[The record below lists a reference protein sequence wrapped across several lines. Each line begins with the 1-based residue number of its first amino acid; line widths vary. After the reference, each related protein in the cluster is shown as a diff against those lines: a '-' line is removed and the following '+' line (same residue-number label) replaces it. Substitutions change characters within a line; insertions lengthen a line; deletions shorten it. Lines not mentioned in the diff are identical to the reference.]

1 MSYKKKSF
9 AERIWAALLS
19 VVLVI
24 TMLPVNVAAEE
35 KISGVLST
43 DISEKVFNVG
53 EAAEFTFT
61 TTANDDAGTMVIGSF
76 EFSNPDAIEK
86 LEYLESKDGQWYE
99 FYGDF
104 GPATGFPMSDAT
116 STFRVTFK
124 EAGNYTVTA
133 SMKTVEDS
141 TVLCST
147 NADIL
152 VKGIP
157 SVLTTDIGEKVFQ
170 VGEATEF
177 TFTTTANGDAGTM
190 VIGSFEFS
198 DPDSIE
204 KLEYL
209 ESQDGQ
215 WHEFYGDFGPATG
228 FPMSDATST
237 FRVTFN
243 KAGNYTVNASMKT
256 VAEGAVLCS
265 AAADVSVE
273 HKVSVNVTANEGGSV
288 SLNGDTSGT
297 LTVDAGSAVLVDIKA
312 EDGYQIAALNVG
324 GAIIANAAGTT
335 EFAVNTVVSRDV
347 QVAVTFV
354 KVWKVTVSYT
364 GEGNVEM
371 SPEGAE
377 GNVIVE
383 TGTEVLIQ
391 ANPKPHYHVEK
402 VFINGVEEEFSSKND
417 AAYEKTLTADKEY
430 TVEVTFAP
438 NVYEIVID
446 QAEADKEK
454 GSVSSANAAVEYKG
468 SNRITIEP
476 KDGYTVDT
484 VTVTDA
490 ATNEV
495 VTVGAITKESG
506 SVYFDIPEIA
516 ANLKVSVTF
525 KAEEVAS
532 ADDLTITADDLR
544 PLEEQLIVVRN
555 GGNVTFTTEK
565 EGIRIYSDDS
575 ILIGDETT
583 QTVYVDDTTAVTK
596 VELYYQADGELYAD
610 WHVVGNLQPI
620 SIVVDA
626 GNIEASL
633 TPDSE
638 ANGNGYYNKD
648 VAFKVYAED
657 MGDYSGLQSVYY
669 QVTRK
674 ADGNDVIVTQ
684 GLLYEYKDGD
694 DIINVYSS
702 DEDYDFVIPS
712 LLDQG
717 DGLQLKLLV
726 SDRAGNDYPVET
738 QLHINPVKPTVSMS
752 IDGTQKDNAQV
763 GYYDSDR
770 KLTITIT
777 DRADTFSEANAT
789 SGLSI
794 EKNGVPVEDVQITW
808 THNKENGVDTYVSTY
823 TFTEDGH
830 YTWSYSYNNLAGLS
844 NDGVSAPTDK
854 SIFDFGIDRAAPTD
868 LKISYGE
875 KNFVKDFLNKYI
887 FYNPT
892 VTVTIEATD
901 DVAGIDHFAFSYKVD
916 ENVSSVNKGETDVIL
931 QGAEV
936 KEGEN
941 NAYYATYDIP
951 AQFRGKVSFTAV
963 DKSGNISTRYED
975 GRVVVVDSIA
985 PGVTVNYESVK
996 PQYEQHINQFIKAE
1010 IIIKEANFF
1019 GAEDMGN
1026 QLVITREKVLN
1037 DGTSD
1042 PDTILRPE
1050 FEPTGN
1056 EDEYATTIW
1065 FDEDADYTFDIAY
1078 TDRSGNTSAS
1088 YEKDVF
1094 TIDTIAPIISGEKA
1108 EKEFY
1113 DAGRIVKFTIV
1124 EHNFDPVGFELD
1136 VHAYDITGKEVNLSS
1151 KDYANYLK
1159 DAAKWSKVEGK
1170 ADTWEAEVP
1179 FEIEGRYTI
1188 KATHVDKAGNT
1199 QELAFEDGFCIDKEA
1214 PEGLKVTYNEKN
1226 FIKEFLD
1233 KLFYNPS
1240 VTVTIEAT
1248 DEYAGVKNFVYS
1260 YTVEDGASSINSG
1273 LIKQEVPA
1281 TRDGNTN
1288 RFYATFDIPAQ
1299 FRGNVSFTA
1308 TDYSENTSTIYEDG
1322 RIVVVDNIAPGIR
1335 VEYESEEPKEGE
1347 YLNHDIKADVYIKE
1361 ANFFGTEEWGY
1372 ADLEEHL
1379 IITRTKVL
1387 NDGTKV
1393 TEQLKPEFKAT
1404 EVEDEYVATIL
1415 FDEDADYS
1423 YSIDYTDA
1431 AGNKTKQPYQ
1441 SATFTIDKT
1450 APIINVEYKTQ
1461 EEPVDGYY
1469 YTKDRTA
1476 IVTVVE
1482 HNFNPAGFKLEVN
1495 AKDVNGN
1502 DIDLS
1507 SKNYADYLKDA
1518 TKWTGVGLN
1527 TWQAEV
1533 PFTIEGH
1540 YTVKA
1545 TCIDMAG
1552 NPEEKAFEDEFCL
1565 DKTAPVKLT
1574 VTYKDFEE
1582 TDGFYKDSVE
1592 VTVEAK
1598 ENISAVEYFAYSY
1611 TVEEG
1616 ASSVNSGLI
1625 VPEVEATQEEG
1636 TYRFYTT
1643 FIIPAQFRGNV
1654 SFTAINMAELSDDYK
1669 DERVIVVDNIE
1680 PEIYSEHVNGAFY
1693 NAERAVTFKV
1703 KEANFYA
1710 EDFKLEVE
1718 AYDVTGKKPVD
1729 LSSKDY
1735 ANYLKD
1741 AAKWSKVEGEEDTW
1755 QAEVPFD
1762 IEGNYEIRATYTDR
1776 SGNVQKEVFED
1787 KFCIDT
1793 SKPVDLTISYEEE
1806 NFISELI
1813 NAILGALPEKYAF
1826 YNPSVTVRIE
1836 ATDEYAGVKYFKYSY
1851 AVAENVSSTNSEM
1864 LNQEV
1869 EAIQIEG
1876 TNKFYA
1882 TFDIPAQFRGNVS
1895 FEAYDKATNSD
1906 GITDEKVEVVVDT
1919 TKPEITVSYDLNN
1932 DKDDKYYK
1940 YYNVDRTATITI
1952 KEANFFGKADY
1963 DDGLLVITRKKVFND
1978 GTEVTEELTPEFKAT
1993 GVEDEYA
2000 ATVKFDENA
2009 DYKLT
2014 VEYKDRSDNVADTYQ
2029 SEEFTVDKIA
2039 PTISVSYNDEESK
2052 FENDNQFRTTRKAAI
2067 TIVEHNF
2074 NAADVDVDVTA
2085 SGYEKA
2091 QYFDYVGHLTNPDNW
2106 MPCTCD
2112 ECKGD
2117 KPSHQDMHIA
2127 EIPFEVEAHYT
2138 FDISYTDMAGK
2149 DNIGVDYGN
2158 SVAPNEFTVDTTAPT
2173 ELNIQV
2179 VNDSVNESVNDPVE
2193 NTENGEK
2200 DTLVFDKFYSKA
2212 VTVKLSANCDISGL
2226 DNLRYQKVVEV
2237 ADYKEDGTWTEYDV
2251 ENGIE
2256 VLPTE
2261 KFIIYFRAED
2271 RAGNYT
2277 IIRSTGIVVDNKMP
2291 IGETRAPEIDIFPDG
2306 ANTLHASSVDV
2317 DLKVVEPAYIGEEVN
2332 AEGYYSGIQKVTYRI
2347 YASDLNMV
2355 EEGVLLEESNNK
2367 TEKGK
2372 DAEGIVRDKDGL
2384 IKSFSTRITVGA
2396 QFNSNNV
2403 VVEITAVDN
2412 AGNER
2417 TTSTGVG
2424 EIQIDTTAP
2433 SIEVSYDNNSADGD
2447 VFFSANRVA
2456 QITIAE
2462 RNFNGDDVNVNIT
2475 NTDGVIPTVS
2485 TWYETAGTGN
2495 GDDTRWTA
2503 IIEYNVDGDYTFE
2516 ISYTDL
2522 AGNAF
2527 NSLTYAPDTV
2537 APEVFTIDKTIPVI
2551 DVTYNNNQAMNS
2563 NYYDAERT
2571 ATVRVREHN
2580 FNAERVEIVMT
2591 ATNDGK
2597 AAATPAVSA
2606 WIANGDEYTAVIRY
2620 AADAL
2625 YTFDIAVRDNAGN
2638 EAADFVQQ
2646 SFYID
2651 QTMPLLTITG
2661 VKDKSANN
2669 GSVVPV
2675 VTYSDTNFDPN
2686 QVMITLTGANRK
2698 QVVLDGTYSNI
2709 HNGKVFTFADFANE
2723 KEMDDI
2729 YTLTATL
2736 TDKAGNTSTETI
2748 LFSVNRF
2755 GSTYMIDENV
2765 EKLNGTY
2772 VQEPQ
2777 DIIITEVN
2785 PNELNNIQITLF
2797 KNNETLILKEGT
2809 DYKIDIQG
2817 KEGEWYRYTY
2827 TIFKENFADDGVY
2840 RLSLYSEDAA
2850 GNVAQNTLDTKNVEI
2865 NFGVDKTKPNIVVEN
2880 LESGI
2885 TYAVEGMT
2893 AKLSVSDNLI
2903 LNSVMVYL
2911 DDLKDPYKT
2920 WTAEEIAQINANGG
2934 EFEFEIS
2941 GDSTSAHEVKIVS
2954 ADVAGNEQIT
2964 EISDFYVTTNLLVR
2978 YVNNKPLLYGSIAG
2992 MVLAI
2997 GVTVLL
3003 IINGKEKRK

>member
-24 TMLPVNVAAEE
+24 TMLPVNAAAEE

-43 DISEKVFNVG
+43 DISEKDFTVG
-53 EAAEFTFT
+53 EATEFTFT

-76 EFSNPDAIEK
+76 EFSNPEAIEK

-133 SMKTVEDS
+133 SMKTVEDG
-141 TVLCST
+141 TVLCT
-147 NADIL
+147 TTANVT

-190 VIGSFEFS
+190 VLGTFEFS
-198 DPDSIE
+198 DPEAIE
-204 KLEYL
+204 KLEYR
-209 ESQDGQ
+209 ESRNGE
-215 WHEFYGDFGPATG
+215 WYEFYGDFGPATG

-237 FRVTFN
+237 FRVTFK
-243 KAGNYTVNASMKT
+243 KAGSYTVNASMKT
-256 VAEGAVLCS
+256 VEGGTVLC
-265 AAADVSVE
+265 AATADVSVE

-454 GSVSSANAAVEYKG
+454 GSVASANAAVEYKG

-495 VTVGAITKESG
+495 VTVGAVTKESG

-583 QTVYVDDTTAVTK
+583 QTVYVDATTAVTK

-610 WHVVGNLQPI
+610 WHVVGDLQPI

-657 MGDYSGLQSVYY
+657 MGDYSGLALVEYWITSGEDDNEVL
-669 QVTRK
+669 VPK
-674 ADGNDVIVTQ
+674 FE
-684 GLLYEYKDGD
+684 LYKYEDND
-694 DIINVYSS
+694 DIQNVYENEFTVPASL
-702 DEDYDFVIPS
+702 DNGKGLKVKLHVI
-712 LLDQG
+712 
-717 DGLQLKLLV
+717 
-726 SDRAGNDYPVET
+726 DRAENDMVIET
-738 QLHINPVKPTVSMS
+738 ELHINPVKPTVSMS
-752 IDGTQKDNAQV
+752 IGGTQKDNAQA

-777 DRADTFSEANAT
+777 DRADTFSEVNAT
-789 SGLSI
+789 SGLNI
-794 EKNGVPVEDVQITW
+794 EKNGTSIGAVEIEW
-808 THNKENGVDTYVSTY
+808 TSSSENGVDTYVGTY
-823 TFTEDGH
+823 TFTEDAH
-830 YTWSYSYNNLAGLS
+830 YTWSYSYTNLAGLS
-844 NDGVSAPTDK
+844 NDGISAENN
-854 SIFDFGIDRAAPTD
+854 IFDFWIDGAAPTD
-868 LKISYGE
+868 LKVTYDTPISKAVLGALS
-875 KNFVKDFLNKYI
+875 FG

-931 QGAEV
+931 EGAEV
-936 KEGEN
+936 KKGEN
-941 NAYYATYDIP
+941 NTYYATYDIP

-963 DKSGNISTRYED
+963 DKSGNTSEYND
-975 GRVVVVDSIA
+975 GKIVVVDTIA
-985 PGVTVNYESVK
+985 PGVIVKYEPIK
-996 PQYEQHINQFIKAE
+996 PQNGQYINKEIDATIFIN
-1010 IIIKEANFF
+1010 EANFF
-1019 GAEDMGN
+1019 GAEDLDK
-1026 QLVITREKVLN
+1026 QLIITRTKKLNSSEEVITDYLK
-1037 DGTSD
+1037 
-1042 PDTILRPE
+1042 PD
-1050 FEPTGN
+1050 FVATGV
-1056 EDEYATTIW
+1056 EDEYKATIA
-1065 FDEDADYTFDIAY
+1065 FDENADYTFDITY

-1088 YEKDVF
+1088 YEMDVF
-1094 TIDTIAPIISGEKA
+1094 TIDTIAPIITGEKA

-1113 DAGRIVKFTIV
+1113 NEGRKVKFTVV
-1124 EHNFDPVGFELD
+1124 EHNFDPAGFELN
-1136 VHAYDITGKEVNLSS
+1136 VQACDITGKEINLSS
-1151 KDYANYLK
+1151 MDYANYLK
-1159 DAAKWSKVEGK
+1159 DAAKWSKVEGQ
-1170 ADTWEAEVP
+1170 ADTWEAVVP
-1179 FEIEGRYTI
+1179 FEVEGIYTI
-1188 KATHVDKAGNT
+1188 TATCVDKAGNP
-1199 QELAFEDGFCIDKEA
+1199 QELAFEDSFCIDKEA
-1214 PEGLKVTYNEKN
+1214 PANLKVTYDEKN
-1226 FIKEFLD
+1226 FVEEFLD

-1248 DEYAGVKNFVYS
+1248 DEYAGVKSFVYS
-1260 YTVEDGASSINSG
+1260 YTVEDDASNVNSG

-1299 FRGNVSFTA
+1299 FRGMVSFSA
-1308 TDYSENTSTIYEDG
+1308 TDNSENTSTIYEDG
-1322 RIVVVDNIAPGIR
+1322 RVVVVDNIAPGIR
-1335 VEYESEEPKEGE
+1335 VEYESEEPEEGE
-1347 YLNHDIKADVYIKE
+1347 YFNHDIKADVYIKE
-1361 ANFFGTEEWGY
+1361 ANFFGTEKWEF
-1372 ADLEEHL
+1372 ADLEEYL

-1387 NDGTKV
+1387 NNGKKV

-1404 EVEDEYVATIL
+1404 GVEDEYAATLL

-1423 YSIDYTDA
+1423 FSIDYTDHS
-1431 AGNKTKQPYQ
+1431 GNKAETYQ
-1441 SATFTIDKT
+1441 SVTFTVDKT
-1450 APIINVEYKTQ
+1450 APVIDVEYKTP

-1469 YTKDRTA
+1469 YAKNRTA

-1482 HNFNPAGFKLEVN
+1482 HNFNLADFVLEVN
-1495 AKDVNGN
+1495 ATDVNGN
-1502 DIDLS
+1502 EIDLS
-1507 SKNYADYLKDA
+1507 SMNYADYLKDA
-1518 TKWTGVGLN
+1518 TKWTGIGLN
-1527 TWQAEV
+1527 TWQAEI

-1540 YTVKA
+1540 YTVEV
-1545 TCIDMAG
+1545 TCKDMAG
-1552 NPEEKAFEDEFCL
+1552 NTEEKAFKDEFCL
-1565 DKTAPVKLT
+1565 DKTAPANLKIL
-1574 VTYKDFEE
+1574 YE
-1582 TDGFYKDSVE
+1582 TD
-1592 VTVEAK
+1592 
-1598 ENISAVEYFAYSY
+1598 
-1611 TVEEG
+1611 
-1616 ASSVNSGLI
+1616 
-1625 VPEVEATQEEG
+1625 P
-1636 TYRFYTT
+1636 
-1643 FIIPAQFRGNV
+1643 
-1654 SFTAINMAELSDDYK
+1654 
-1669 DERVIVVDNIE
+1669 
-1680 PEIYSEHVNGAFY
+1680 
-1693 NAERAVTFKV
+1693 
-1703 KEANFYA
+1703 
-1710 EDFKLEVE
+1710 
-1718 AYDVTGKKPVD
+1718 
-1729 LSSKDY
+1729 
-1735 ANYLKD
+1735 
-1741 AAKWSKVEGEEDTW
+1741 
-1755 QAEVPFD
+1755 
-1762 IEGNYEIRATYTDR
+1762 
-1776 SGNVQKEVFED
+1776 
-1787 KFCIDT
+1787 
-1793 SKPVDLTISYEEE
+1793 
-1806 NFISELI
+1806 ISELI
-1813 NAILGALPEKYAF
+1813 KNILDALLDGKYTF
-1826 YNPSVTVRIE
+1826 YNPSVKVTIE
-1836 ATDEYAGVKYFKYSY
+1836 ATDEYAGVEKFVYSY
-1851 AVAENVSSTNSEM
+1851 AVSQGTSSINSGLIDE
-1864 LNQEV
+1864 EV
-1869 EAIQIEG
+1869 EATQVEG

-1895 FEAYDKATNSD
+1895 FEAYDKSTNSAA
-1906 GITDEKVEVVVDT
+1906 IKDEDVEVVVDT
-1919 TKPEITVSYDLNN
+1919 KKPEITVSYDHNN
-1932 DKDDKYYK
+1932 AKDDEYCK

-1952 KEANFFGKADY
+1952 KEANFYGDADY
-1963 DDGLLVITRKKVFND
+1963 NERLLVITRKKVFND
-1978 GTEVTEELTPEFKAT
+1978 GTEVTEELTPEFTAT

-2009 DYKLT
+2009 DYTLT
-2014 VEYKDRSDNVADTYQ
+2014 VEYKDRSGNVADTYQ

-2039 PTISVSYNDEESK
+2039 PTISVSYNDEGAK
-2052 FENDNQFRTTRKAAI
+2052 FENDNQFRTTRKATI

-2074 NAADVDVDVTA
+2074 NAKDVDVNVTA
-2085 SGYEKA
+2085 SGYEGV
-2091 QYFDYVGHLTNPDNW
+2091 QYFDYIGHLTNPDNW
-2106 MPCTCD
+2106 LPCTCD

-2117 KPSHQDMHIA
+2117 KPAHQDIHIA

-2138 FDISYTDMAGK
+2138 FDISYTDMAGN
-2149 DNIGVDYGN
+2149 DNVGVDYGN

-2237 ADYKEDGTWTEYDV
+2237 ADYKEDGTWTEYDA

-2291 IGETRAPEIDIFPDG
+2291 IGEKRAPEIDIFPDG
-2306 ANTLHASSVDV
+2306 ANALHASSVDV

-2332 AEGYYSGIQKVTYRI
+2332 AEGFYSGIKQVSYRI
-2347 YASDLNMV
+2347 YASDLNM
-2355 EEGVLLEESNNK
+2355 EESGELLVAGNSG
-2367 TEKGK
+2367 TDG
-2372 DAEGIVRDKDGL
+2372 DIAGVVRDKDGL

-2412 AGNER
+2412 AGNTR

-2433 SIEVSYDNNSADGD
+2433 SIDVSYDNNNADGD

-2638 EAADFVQQ
+2638 EAADFAQQ

-2755 GSTYMIDENV
+2755 GSTYMIDESV

-2777 DIIITEVN
+2777 DIVITEVN

-2797 KNNETLILKEGT
+2797 KNNETLILKEGS

-2920 WTAEEIAQINANGG
+2920 WTAEEIAQINVNGG